1 MSHEQIDFKKR
12 HVYGLD
18 MNGKP
23 QEDSTGQPVKTTQD
37 EINDLKTEFNQ
48 QLLNTFQGKSAPD
61 IHTLIIKQD
70 QTDMFGLRITSRTC
84 AQVNHLFEFDIDEYI
99 SFMQMRQ
106 MLKLPREAAETWTEV
121 EWTKFLQ
128 ERTLMEF
135 KIVESEDEMQGWG
148 ELARNMLNS
157 FSQSI
162 IVNSDE
168 SLRRTVLLNMTRG
181 NSLFPDE
188 STELDIT
195 SDIPKVKMTYLFMIN
210 RSTELI
216 GQFIKSDFVL
226 LKHTTEIEMSNRNSP
241 QSKISRAMLQPGNAY
256 KT

>member
-1 MSHEQIDFKKR
+1 
-12 HVYGLD
+12 
-18 MNGKP
+18 
-23 QEDSTGQPVKTTQD
+23 
-37 EINDLKTEFNQ
+37 
-48 QLLNTFQGKSAPD
+48 
-61 IHTLIIKQD
+61 
-70 QTDMFGLRITSRTC
+70 
-84 AQVNHLFEFDIDEYI
+84 
-99 SFMQMRQ
+99 
-106 MLKLPREAAETWTEV
+106 MLKLPREAAEIWTEV

-216 GQFIKSDFVL
+216 G
-226 LKHTTEIEMSNRNSP
+226 
-241 QSKISRAMLQPGNAY
+241 
-256 KT
+256 